1 MIKEKRV
8 YVVSVLLVLIAVLL
22 MRILAVQ
29 LTNYWLTP
37 KIGHSYSRYAKVLV
51 NDNEGGFYEESEYN
65 QVKVYNYTNDS
76 VFYILTMYNGV
87 NCNDSGASTI
97 VEFAKLYK

>member
-1 MIKEKRV
+1 MTNEKRI
-8 YVVSVLLVLIAVLL
+8 YVVSFLMLLIAVLL
-22 MRILAVQ
+22 IRILAVQ

-37 KIGHSYSRYAKVLV
+37 KIGQSYSRYAKVLV
-51 NDNEGGFYEESEYN
+51 NNNEGGFYEDSEYN

>member
-1 MIKEKRV
+1 MTQEKRK
-8 YVVSVLLVLIAVLL
+8 YVVSALMIIIAVILI
-22 MRILAVQ
+22 RILSVQ

-37 KIGHSYSRYAKVLV
+37 KIGNSYGATNKLLI
-51 NDNEGGFYEESEYN
+51 NDNKGGFYEQLEYN

-87 NCNDSGASTI
+87 NCNDTCASTI
-97 VEFAKLYK
+97 VDFSKTYR